1 MKSIRIGKDIRVR
14 WSVLT
19 NKEALSFEGRD
30 LKLQCHTPFH
40 TTEEVEFTRSG
51 NVLEFVVPGIGQSRV
66 GKYSFTLW
74 ENFGKEGQTAVD
86 CCDAFCL
93 VRTTCDEGG
102 SDDSNLATESVNL
115 ETSNLELL
123 TTGSLPQVKSEQF
136 CIHTKKSNVSPVK
149 EATVGPYDF
158 YTVIE
163 GVADEDLPLLADSGT
178 YRLVLMQERK
188 HAGEGRR
195 WRIPMLPYVQ
205 AEPTGRDVHSTI
217 AETDTWWPVTG
228 RIVPWFRDG
237 RKLNQ
242 VLPLTISP
250 TKKRFAATRNIK
262 HRIGVALF
270 RKTGFGGEGWTR
282 ISNIAHI
289 ELIVVKRASPEPV
302 IRVAVIS

>member
-1 MKSIRIGKDIRVR
+1 MKNIRIGKDIRVR

-86 CCDAFCL
+86 YCDAFCL

-102 SDDSNLATESVNL
+102 SDDDNLATESVNL

-123 TTGSLPQVKSEQF
+123 TTGNLPQVKSESF
-136 CIHTKKSNVSPVK
+136 CIHTKKNNYSPIDG
-149 EATVGPYDF
+149 AIVGSYDF

-163 GVADEDLPLLADSGT
+163 GGSG
-178 YRLVLMQERK
+178 RGFAVVGRFGDVPPRID
-188 HAGEGRR
+188 AG
-195 WRIPMLPYVQ
+195 
-205 AEPTGRDVHSTI
+205 AEACT
-217 AETDTWWPVTG
+217 
-228 RIVPWFRDG
+228 
-237 RKLNQ
+237 
-242 VLPLTISP
+242 
-250 TKKRFAATRNIK
+250 
-262 HRIGVALF
+262 
-270 RKTGFGGEGWTR
+270 
-282 ISNIAHI
+282 
-289 ELIVVKRASPEPV
+289 
-302 IRVAVIS
+302 

>member
-102 SDDSNLATESVNL
+102 
-115 ETSNLELL
+115 
-123 TTGSLPQVKSEQF
+123 
-136 CIHTKKSNVSPVK
+136 
-149 EATVGPYDF
+149 
-158 YTVIE
+158 
-163 GVADEDLPLLADSGT
+163 
-178 YRLVLMQERK
+178 
-188 HAGEGRR
+188 
-195 WRIPMLPYVQ
+195 
-205 AEPTGRDVHSTI
+205 
-217 AETDTWWPVTG
+217 
-228 RIVPWFRDG
+228 
-237 RKLNQ
+237 
-242 VLPLTISP
+242 
-250 TKKRFAATRNIK
+250 
-262 HRIGVALF
+262 
-270 RKTGFGGEGWTR
+270 
-282 ISNIAHI
+282 
-289 ELIVVKRASPEPV
+289 
-302 IRVAVIS
+302 

>member
-1 MKSIRIGKDIRVR
+1 MKNIRIGKDIRVR

-19 NKEALSFEGRD
+19 NKVALSFEGRD

-40 TTEEVEFTRSG
+40 TTEEIEFTRSG

-86 CCDAFCL
+86 YCDAFCL

-102 SDDSNLATESVNL
+102 SDDDNLVTESVNL

-123 TTGSLPQVKSEQF
+123 TTANLPQVKSGSF
-136 CIHTKKSNVSPVK
+136 CIHTKRKAGKDS
-149 EATVGPYDF
+149 GLYDLH
-158 YTVIE
+158 TVIE
-163 GVADEDLPLLADSGT
+163 GASDEDLALMADSGM
-178 YRLVLMQERK
+178 YRIVLMQERK
-188 HAGEGRR
+188 HARESRC
-195 WRIPMLPYVQ
+195 WRIPMLPYEQVKR
-205 AEPTGRDVHSTI
+205 TGKEVNNAI

-242 VLPLTISP
+242 ALALNVSKA
-250 TKKRFAATRNIK
+250 KKRFTATRNIK
-262 HRIGVALF
+262 YRVGVALF
-270 RKTGFGGEGWTR
+270 KYTGAGGEGWTR
-282 ISNIAHI
+282 ISNISYI
-289 ELIVVKRASPEPV
+289 ELIVCGRESIAPYIHVT
-302 IRVAVIS
+302 IIS